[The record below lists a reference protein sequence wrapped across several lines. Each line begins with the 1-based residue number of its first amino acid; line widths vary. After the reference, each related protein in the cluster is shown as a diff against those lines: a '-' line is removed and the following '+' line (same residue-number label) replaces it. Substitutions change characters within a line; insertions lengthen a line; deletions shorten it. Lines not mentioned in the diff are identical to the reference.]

1 MERKKIKKEKRGK
14 NNKKISK
21 VNKNEVEVEEPRFQM
36 YENVTELVLVTLRN
50 GVEEGKRFSN
60 EEKDPMT
67 SKELNGEPYE
77 MKISCT
83 VL

>member
-1 MERKKIKKEKRGK
+1 MMERNKIKKEIKKEKRGK

-21 VNKNEVEVEEPRFQM
+21 VEEPRFQM
-36 YENVTELVLVTLRN
+36 NENVTELVLVTLRN

-67 SKELNGEPYE
+67 SKELNEEPYE

>member
-1 MERKKIKKEKRGK
+1 M
-14 NNKKISK
+14 N
-21 VNKNEVEVEEPRFQM
+21 
-36 YENVTELVLVTLRN
+36 ENVTELVLVTLRN
-50 GVEEGKRFSN
+50 GVEEGKRFAN
-60 EEKDPMT
+60 EERDPMT

>member
-1 MERKKIKKEKRGK
+1 MKGK
-14 NNKKISK
+14 NNKKNEL
-21 VNKNEVEVEEPRFQM
+21 NKNEVEEPRFQM
-36 YENVTELVLVTLRN
+36 NENVTELVLVTLRN

-67 SKELNGEPYE
+67 SKELNEEPYE
-77 MKISCT
+77 VKISCT